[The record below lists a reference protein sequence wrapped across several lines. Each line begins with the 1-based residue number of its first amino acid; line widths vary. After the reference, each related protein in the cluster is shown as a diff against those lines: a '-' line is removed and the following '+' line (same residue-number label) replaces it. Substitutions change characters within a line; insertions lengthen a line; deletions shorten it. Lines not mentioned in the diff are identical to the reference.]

1 MPPQTAR
8 ADPVYFG
15 SIFTPAKARGPASPP
30 AGPGLNAA
38 RAPGK
43 VKLFRNQPGFE
54 TSSGDNG
61 GNKPMKAGLITKPG
75 ILALEERDTPVL
87 RNPGE
92 VLIKVTRAGICGSD
106 IHIYHGKNPFALYP
120 RVWGHEFVGEVM
132 ETGKAVRHTR
142 PGDHVVVEPIISCG
156 TCYACRQGRP
166 NVCEKLQVMGVHI
179 DGGCREYVTVPA
191 ANVHVLPP
199 DLPWDEAVLIEPFTI
214 GAQAVY
220 RGAVRPEDLVLVLGA
235 GTIGLTVVQM
245 AKLAGG
251 RVIAVDI
258 VDEKLRY
265 AQSRGA
271 DYVIHGTRENVGERV
286 REISGGM
293 MANVVVDA
301 VCSVQSFED
310 AIGYCSA
317 AGRLVELSFN
327 ESPSSIAPM
336 RIIKN
341 EISICGS
348 RLQTK
353 RFPVVIDYINQGK
366 LSLAGFVTG
375 EYPLDQ
381 MAQAFDYVDT
391 NKASARK
398 VIIRFE

>member
-1 MPPQTAR
+1 
-8 ADPVYFG
+8 
-15 SIFTPAKARGPASPP
+15 
-30 AGPGLNAA
+30 
-38 RAPGK
+38 
-43 VKLFRNQPGFE
+43 
-54 TSSGDNG
+54 
-61 GNKPMKAGLITKPG
+61 MKAGVIAKPG
-75 ILALEERDTPVL
+75 TLALEERSIPALKDPA
-87 RNPGE
+87 E
-92 VLIKVTRAGICGSD
+92 VLIRVMRAGICGSD
-106 IHIYHGKNPFALYP
+106 IHIYHGKNPFAVYP
-120 RVWGHEFVGEVM
+120 RVWGHEFVGEVL

-179 DGGCREYVTVPA
+179 DGGCQEYIAVPA
-191 ANVHVLPP
+191 ANVHVLPAG
-199 DLPWDEAVLIEPFTI
+199 LPWDEAVLIEPFTI

-220 RGAVRPEDLVLVLGA
+220 RGAVQPDDLVLVMGA
-235 GTIGLTVVQM
+235 GTIGLTVIQM

-251 RVIAVDI
+251 RVIALDI
-258 VDEKLRY
+258 VDEKLQY

-271 DYVIHGTRENVGERV
+271 DYTIHGTRENVAERV

-301 VCSVQSFED
+301 ICNVRSFED
-310 AIGYCSA
+310 AIGYCSV

-366 LSLAGFVTG
+366 LSLAGFVTCG
-375 EYPLDQ
+375 YPLDQ
-381 MAQAFDYVDT
+381 MAQAFDYVDGNNAT
-391 NKASARK
+391 VRK
-398 VIIRFE
+398 VIIRFD